1 MTLLLILIGTI
12 LFVVG
17 AIVVYFSGIRSL
29 QASRRLADYRMK
41 RKYVARAR
49 WGLIGGLL
57 SVAVAAS
64 LFFLNRPA
72 APPPTPTPEA
82 TQTSVSASP
91 TATLPGPTPS
101 PVPAQATPTFFVI
114 TPSPAATNTSAATT
128 TPFMPMAVQAMVQGS
143 MTPVFPI
150 EIGKLRF
157 STDINNYELVAPG
170 THFHNPVKQVYAVFN
185 YQPTGVKIQW
195 TALWYQNGGLRYID
209 TNAWRNSPVGIGIT
223 SWGQDVT
230 SWLPGNY
237 EVQIFIGTGWKSS
250 GTFTL

>member
-1 MTLLLILIGTI
+1 
-12 LFVVG
+12 
-17 AIVVYFSGIRSL
+17 
-29 QASRRLADYRMK
+29 
-41 RKYVARAR
+41 
-49 WGLIGGLL
+49 
-57 SVAVAAS
+57 
-64 LFFLNRPA
+64 
-72 APPPTPTPEA
+72 
-82 TQTSVSASP
+82 
-91 TATLPGPTPS
+91 
-101 PVPAQATPTFFVI
+101 
-114 TPSPAATNTSAATT
+114 
-128 TPFMPMAVQAMVQGS
+128 

-170 THFHNPVKQVYAVFN
+170 TSFHNPIKQVYAVFN

-209 TNAWRNSPVGIGIT
+209 TTSWRNSPVGIGIT

-250 GTFTL
+250 GTFALQGEPPTITPTRTAELVVPAFGYCTGTVNG